1 MKKEIW
7 EWTKAIVIAIILAF
21 LLRTFVFAT
30 SIVEGTS
37 MNPTLHNGERVI
49 FNKAVYLI
57 DSPDRGD
64 IVIIQHPHKNYVKR
78 IIGLPNEIIEGK
90 NNEVYINGEK
100 LEEPYLSEEQK
111 MATGDFGPIKIPK
124 GQYFVMGDHRKV
136 SKDSRNGLG
145 LINESEIIGRSELVI
160 YPFSEISF
168 TR

>member
-7 EWTKAIVIAIILAF
+7 KWTKAIVIAIILAF

-57 DSPDRGD
+57 GSPDRGD

-78 IIGLPNEIIEGK
+78 IIGLPMKLSKVKIMKYISMAK
-90 NNEVYINGEK
+90 NLKNLIY
-100 LEEPYLSEEQK
+100 QK
-111 MATGDFGPIKIPK
+111 NKKWRQAILA
-124 GQYFVMGDHRKV
+124 Q
-136 SKDSRNGLG
+136 
-145 LINESEIIGRSELVI
+145 
-160 YPFSEISF
+160 
-168 TR
+168 